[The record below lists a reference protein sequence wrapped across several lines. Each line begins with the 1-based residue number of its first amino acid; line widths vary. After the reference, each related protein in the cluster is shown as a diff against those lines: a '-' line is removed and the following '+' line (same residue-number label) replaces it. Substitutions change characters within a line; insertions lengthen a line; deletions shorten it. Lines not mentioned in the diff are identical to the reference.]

1 MHEHEAISEI
11 LIKYGA
17 LRVIHNYSQREIC
30 DEASKGNLR
39 MIKHMVNHGANISYQ
54 DTNGK
59 TAL

>member
-11 LIKYGA
+11 LIKLGA
-17 LRVIHNYSQREIC
+17 LRVTGNYTQREIC

-39 MIKHMVNHGANISYQ
+39 MIKHMVNHGANVSYQ
-54 DTNGK
+54 DTHGI